1 MVELVDAPD
10 SKSGGSNTLR
20 VRVSLRPPEKFMELK
35 YRSEIDGL
43 RALAVFPVVFFHAG
57 FDLFSGGYVGVDIFF
72 VISGYLITSLILKD
86 LNNRN
91 YSLSNFYE
99 RRARRILPALF
110 LIFFF
115 ISILSFLF
123 LTRSEL
129 SSYFK
134 SLVSSLFFYS
144 NFFFWKVSPYFESTA
159 DSQLLLHTWSLSIE
173 EQFYII
179 FPLVLVL
186 IYQTLKKKGWLIIFF
201 GTLLSLIICQTA
213 ALKTGGNLNFYF
225 TLSRAWELGL
235 GALTAYYL
243 YHNSPKKLKSNQN
256 FYSISGL
263 LLILFSIF
271 FFDKKTLHP
280 SILTVIPT
288 AGTILIIIFANK
300 NSIINKIFSNYIFVK
315 IGLVSYSFYLWHQP
329 LLAFGKIYHGELS
342 FLLKILLI
350 FISLIFSFLTYFYI
364 EKLFRNRKKIKTP
377 FFIKLM
383 SICVLIFLLIS
394 ITIINTYNARSI
406 LSTEY
411 NLAKKISEGHTV
423 FLPNLDKRNF
433 SKFKILVSE
442 KQIDNLIVGSS
453 RISFIGEKIL
463 NSSSLNLSVGTATIE
478 DQIAL
483 TLMGIEKIEF
493 SRIFLAADPWLFNE
507 TQFKPYSDRWKSLR
521 SEYYRSIHKIQNDG
535 SIIKIFDEKE
545 LNKAKSNLGSIVE
558 KVYKFLNLRQ
568 AKLVQKKNRDGDYV
582 SYIDGTEKF
591 NIKSMEVTGTPIK
604 HFMLPYVHSTKKEDL
619 FKKFIDYLI
628 KNKKEVTLVLVP
640 FYEDSYNLTVNES
653 NLILE
658 REDFFT
664 KLAKNKNLKI
674 IGSYN
679 PKILNCNKNEFYDD
693 IHPTERCHMKMFN
706 QKN

>member
-1 MVELVDAPD
+1 M
-10 SKSGGSNTLR
+10 
-20 VRVSLRPPEKFMELK
+20 
-35 YRSEIDGL
+35 
-43 RALAVFPVVFFHAG
+43 
-57 FDLFSGGYVGVDIFF
+57 
-72 VISGYLITSLILKD
+72 
-86 LNNRN
+86 
-91 YSLSNFYE
+91 
-99 RRARRILPALF
+99 
-110 LIFFF
+110 
-115 ISILSFLF
+115 
-123 LTRSEL
+123 
-129 SSYFK
+129 
-134 SLVSSLFFYS
+134 
-144 NFFFWKVSPYFESTA
+144 
-159 DSQLLLHTWSLSIE
+159 
-173 EQFYII
+173 
-179 FPLVLVL
+179 
-186 IYQTLKKKGWLIIFF
+186 

-243 YHNSPKKLKSNQN
+243 YHNSQKKLKSNQN

-483 TLMGIEKIEF
+483 TLMGIEKIEL

-521 SEYYRSIHKIQNDG
+521 SEYYRSIHKIQNDE

-568 AKLVQKKNRDGDYV
+568 AKLVQPKNKDGDYV
-582 SYIDGTEKF
+582 SYSDGTEKF
-591 NIKSMEVTGTPIK
+591 NIKSIKVTGTPIK
-604 HFMLPYVHSTKKEDL
+604 YFMSPYVHSTKKEDL